1 MKFEVYN
8 NHTIEIKDNEL
19 LYNDKK
25 LDINKISFVNY
36 NEHLFYIKDLNNKCI
51 LNYPYDNKKELYRL
65 IEQINLSIVSN
76 FISNVNKKIVVDLIN
91 YKLDTIMHINNKY
104 NLYKFNEDC
113 RKSIDSI
120 DLFFRVCGQ
129 SNYIEIESIKISDKS
144 IIINDGYDTKTTF
157 EYINEKY
164 IDKLKILERII
175 NL

>member
-1 MKFEVYN
+1 MKFNIYSN
-8 NHTIEIKDNEL
+8 QIIETQDNIL
-19 LYNDKK
+19 LYSDQKI
-25 LDINKISFVNY
+25 DINKISFVNY
-36 NEHLFYIKDLNNKCI
+36 NEHLFYIKDINNKCI
-51 LNYPYDNKKELYRL
+51 LNYPYDNKKELYKL

-76 FISNVNKKIVVDLIN
+76 FISNANKKMGVDLIN

-120 DLFFRVCGQ
+120 DLFFQVCGQ

-164 IDKLKILERII
+164 IDKLKNLERII

>member
-8 NHTIEIKDNEL
+8 NNSIEIQDKEL
-19 LYNDKK
+19 LYNDRK

-36 NEHLFYIKDLNNKCI
+36 NEHVFYIKDINNKCI
-51 LNYPYDNKKELYRL
+51 LNCAYDDKKELYRL
-65 IEQINLSIVSN
+65 IEQINLLILSN
-76 FISNVNKKIVVDLIN
+76 IEAKINKNIVVDLIN

-120 DLFFRVCGQ
+120 DLFFQVCGQ
-129 SNYIEIESIKISDKS
+129 SNYIEIKSIKIINKS
-144 IIINDGYDTKTTF
+144 VIINGDYNTRTTF
-157 EYINEKY
+157 EYINENY
-164 IDKLKILERII
+164 LDKLKNLESII